1 MTTKVNIASNTMR
14 SGFNCAQSVLSVFAE
29 DLGLSKKEALRVAGP
44 FGAGMACMGST
55 CGAVTGA
62 FMAIGLAHSKTADG
76 EDAEKAKG
84 YALVRQFSERFTEKH
99 GTLQCRDLI
108 NMELSTDEGMAKA
121 LASGVFETKCVMYVE
136 DAVAILGELLDT
148 GK

>member
-1 MTTKVNIASNTMR
+1 MSDKITSASNTMR
-14 SGFNCAQSVLSVFAE
+14 GGFNCAQSVLSVFAE
-29 DLGLSKKEALRVAGP
+29 DLGLSKSDALRVAGA
-44 FGAGMACMGST
+44 FGGGMACMGNV

-62 FMAIGLAHSKTADG
+62 FMAIGLVHAKTAET

-84 YALVRQFSERFTEKH
+84 YALVRQFTEKFTARH

-121 LASGVFETKCVMYVE
+121 LASGVFATKCVMYVE
-136 DAVAILGELLDT
+136 DAVAILDELLQDT
-148 GK
+148 